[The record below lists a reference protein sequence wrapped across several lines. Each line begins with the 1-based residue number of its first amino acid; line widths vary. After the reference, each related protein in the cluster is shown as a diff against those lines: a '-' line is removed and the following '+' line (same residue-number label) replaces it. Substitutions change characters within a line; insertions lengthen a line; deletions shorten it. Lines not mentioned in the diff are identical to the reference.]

1 MQEEKN
7 KEIKGGAYKR
17 IKPRHSIFLIFG
29 LSFQLRLE
37 RNLAWS
43 SQIEIV
49 SIHQTR
55 MAHVFICGNLTTWI
69 SN

>member
-29 LSFQLRLE
+29 LAFQLRLE
-37 RNLAWS
+37 RNLA
-43 SQIEIV
+43 
-49 SIHQTR
+49 
-55 MAHVFICGNLTTWI
+55 
-69 SN
+69 